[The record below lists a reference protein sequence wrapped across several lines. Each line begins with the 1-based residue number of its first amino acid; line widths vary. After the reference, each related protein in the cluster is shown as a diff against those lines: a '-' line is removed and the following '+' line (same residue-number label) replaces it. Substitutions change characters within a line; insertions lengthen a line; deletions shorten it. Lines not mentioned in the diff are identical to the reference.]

1 MDESSQPRARTFPCS
16 LRLAVVTSGRLLLP
30 RVTWKTRTAGGAGG
44 KSRTKAITSFKLAR
58 LVSWLGEGGRE
69 SKSSTGGSA
78 GQERRKAFIVIYT
91 CLGRRDASSTTVTR
105 CLHGANYSILE
116 DYQFSRETRRS
127 QRLSR
132 EASLPFLS
140 SSSRAAPVPNLH

>member
-91 CLGRRDASSTTVTR
+91 CL
-105 CLHGANYSILE
+105 HGANYSILE